1 MARSSNVDAVE
12 RFRFNV
18 YVFNVGFDLS
28 NIAKNFTGFL
38 RAGFTEVTLP
48 RQSTGVMEYR
58 ENVDQAH
65 PQLIP
70 GLTRFEPIVLRRG
83 VTSSSD
89 FFRWAKD
96 THNPSSI
103 VSTAIQR
110 LSGDASAAPPAQ
122 TADFRRDVLIVVYG
136 RGGGVQTEDPTGIS
150 QRVTGVAGAASAAF
164 GLNTL
169 GDVKKAWLLRDAWVS
184 SYKPGDDLSATEDTT
199 KLVEEIELR
208 YESFEEISL
217 EALTS
222 QALSLGTGIL

>member
-1 MARSSNVDAVE
+1 MARSSSVDAVE

-28 NIAKNFTGFL
+28 NVAKNFTGFL
-38 RAGFTEVTLP
+38 RAGFSEVTLP
-48 RQSTGVMEYR
+48 RQNTQAIEYR

-70 GLTRFEPIVLRRG
+70 GLTRYEPIVLRRG

-96 THNPSSI
+96 THNPSEI
-103 VSTAIQR
+103 VSTGIQR

-122 TADFRRDVLIVVYG
+122 TADFRRDVLVVVYG
-136 RGGGVQTEDPTGIS
+136 RGGGTQTEDPTGIS
-150 QRVTGVAGAASAAF
+150 QRVVGAAGAAS
-164 GLNTL
+164 GLSAL
-169 GDVKKAWLLRDAWVS
+169 GDVKKAWLLRNAWVS